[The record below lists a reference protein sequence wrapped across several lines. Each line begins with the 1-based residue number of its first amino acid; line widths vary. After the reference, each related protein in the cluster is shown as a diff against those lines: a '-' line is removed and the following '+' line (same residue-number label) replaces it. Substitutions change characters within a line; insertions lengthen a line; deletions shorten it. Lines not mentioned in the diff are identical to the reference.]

1 MNAGPAIREYPE
13 RMNNLF
19 NLARN
24 GISVAQ
30 AAIRVTGDNLTNG
43 MSANYSR
50 RSLIIGELGGMST
63 AQGFFGYGARAN
75 GVERAYDAFANT
87 QLRDS
92 LSSYASFTGRMEQ
105 LADIDNMLADEA
117 DNVSVSL
124 GKLFK
129 DMATL
134 SGDPA
139 DGPARAAVFTSLDV
153 LANRYNASAKRLSG
167 LEKSTNS
174 QIERS
179 TKEINSFTEQ
189 LAQVNKQLERLQG
202 NGAPPA
208 DLLDQRDALLEGLSE
223 HLGITVTED
232 HTSGRVSV
240 TLSDGRPLVSEGTAY
255 KLQTSP
261 SDADP
266 GKVIVSYVDANGKA
280 SPLDENAITKGRL
293 GGLFKFRNEDLTVA
307 RQDLDQIAFMMAHR
321 MNEQNRAGF
330 TPDGTPG
337 DDLFSLP
344 DIKAIANA
352 KNKGGDVLDQIT
364 VTSFK
369 DVKSENYDI
378 SFDGTDWIVTGA
390 DGRNVPL
397 DPAALPGALKF
408 DGVEITLPA
417 PSTAQAGDKFT
428 LNPMAGAAEGISR
441 KITSA
446 QEFAASDSATGGPG
460 NNKNLEEMLK
470 IQDEA
475 LIGNDTLSAAYA
487 SLAGKIGESARE
499 VRSYATS
506 AENDL
511 RTKYDTKQAI
521 SGVNMDEE
529 YINLDMFRQ
538 YYNGSAQLL
547 KTATAM
553 FDALLA
559 IR

>member
-1 MNAGPAIREYPE
+1 
-13 RMNNLF
+13 MNNLY

-30 AAIRVTGDNLTNG
+30 AAIRVTGDNLVNG
-43 MSANYSR
+43 MSGTYSR
-50 RSLIIGELGGMST
+50 RSLLIGEQGGMST
-63 AQGFFGYGARAN
+63 PQGFYGYGARIG
-75 GVERAYDAFANT
+75 GVERAYDAFANI

-92 LSSYASFTGRMEQ
+92 LSQYASLTGRMEQ
-105 LADIDNMLADEA
+105 LADIDNMLGDEA
-117 DNVSVSL
+117 DNVDVSL
-124 GKLFK
+124 NKLFK

-134 SGDPA
+134 SGAPE
-139 DGPARAAVFTSLDV
+139 DGPARAAVFTSLEV
-153 LANRYNASAKRLSG
+153 LANRYNASAKRLTG
-167 LEKSTNS
+167 LEKSTNT

-179 TKEINSFTEQ
+179 ANEINSFTEQ
-189 LAQVNKQLERLQG
+189 LAQLNKQLERLQG

-223 HLGITVTED
+223 QLGITVTED
-232 HTSGRVSV
+232 QTSGRVTV
-240 TLSDGRPLVSEGTAY
+240 TLSDGRPLVSGDTAY

-266 GKVIVSYVDANGKA
+266 NKTIVSYVDANGKA
-280 SPLDENAITKGRL
+280 SPLDENSITKGRL
-293 GGLFKFRNEDLTVA
+293 AGLFKFRNEDLTMA

-321 MNEQNRAGF
+321 MNGQNRDGF
-330 TPDGTPG
+330 TPDGSSG
-337 DDLFSLP
+337 GDLFSLP

-352 KNKGGDVLDQIT
+352 KNAGTGSLDPIA
-364 VTSFK
+364 VVNFK
-369 DVKSENYDI
+369 EVKSENYDI
-378 SFDGTDWIVTGA
+378 RFEGGNWVVKGA
-390 DGRNVPL
+390 DGRTVPTVITGDKL
-397 DPAALPGALKF
+397 RF

-417 PSTAQAGDKFT
+417 PPAVMDGDTFT

-446 QEFAASDSATGGPG
+446 QEFAAADATGGAG

-470 IQDEA
+470 IQKEA

-499 VRSYATS
+499 VKAYATS
-506 AENDL
+506 AETDL
-511 RTKYDTKQAI
+511 RTKYDAKQEL

-529 YINLDMFRQ
+529 YINLEMFHQ
-538 YYNGSAQLL
+538 YYRGSAQLL
-547 KTATAM
+547 QTANAM

>member
-1 MNAGPAIREYPE
+1 
-13 RMNNLF
+13 MNNLF

-43 MSANYSR
+43 MSGNYSR

-63 AQGFFGYGARAN
+63 AQGFYGYGARAS
-75 GVERAYDAFANT
+75 GVERAYDAFANN

-92 LSSYASFTGRMEQ
+92 LSGYASFTGRMEQ
-105 LADIDNMLADEA
+105 LADIDNMLADES

-167 LEKSTNS
+167 LEKSTNT

-179 TKEINSFTEQ
+179 AKEINSYTEQ
-189 LAQVNKQLERLQG
+189 LAQLNTQLERLQG

-223 HLGITVTED
+223 QLGITVTED
-232 HTSGRVSV
+232 QISGRVSV
-240 TLSDGRPLVSEGTAY
+240 TLPDGRPLVSGGTAY
-255 KLQTSP
+255 KLETSP
-261 SDADP
+261 PDADP
-266 GKVIVSYVDANGKA
+266 NKMIVSYVDANGKA

-293 GGLFKFRNEDLTVA
+293 GGLFKFRNEDLVVA
-307 RQDLDQIAFMMAHR
+307 RQDLDQMAFMMAHR
-321 MNEQNRAGF
+321 MNEQHGE
-330 TPDGTPG
+330 GLTPG
-337 DDLFSLP
+337 GDPGGDLFSLP
-344 DIKAIANA
+344 DIHAIANA
-352 KNKGGDVLDQIT
+352 KNRGGDALDQIA
-364 VTSFK
+364 VTNFK
-369 DVKSENYDI
+369 EVKSENYDI
-378 SFDGTDWIVTGA
+378 SFDGANWVVKGA
-390 DGRNVPL
+390 DGRTVPL
-397 DPAALPGALKF
+397 DPAAPPGTLRF
-408 DGVEITLPA
+408 DGIEITLPN
-417 PSTAQAGDKFT
+417 PSTAVAGDKFT

-446 QEFAASDSATGGPG
+446 QDFAAADLTGGEG
-460 NNKNLEEMLK
+460 NNNNLEKMLE
-470 IQDEA
+470 IQTEK
-475 LIGNDTLSAAYA
+475 LIGDDTLSAAYA

-499 VRSYATS
+499 VKSYATS

-511 RTKYDTKQAI
+511 RTKYDTKQAL

>member
-1 MNAGPAIREYPE
+1 
-13 RMNNLF
+13 MNNLF

-30 AAIRVTGDNLTNG
+30 AAIAVTGDNLTNG

-63 AQGFFGYGARAN
+63 AQGFFGYGARAS
-75 GVERAYDAFANT
+75 GVERAYDAFANN

-92 LSSYASFTGRMEQ
+92 LSGYASFTGRMEQ

-153 LANRYNASAKRLSG
+153 LAGRYRDSAKRLSG
-167 LEKSTNS
+167 LEKSTNT

-179 TKEINSFTEQ
+179 AKEINSYTEQ
-189 LAQVNKQLERLQG
+189 LAQINKQLERLQG

-223 HLGITVTED
+223 QLGITVTED
-232 HTSGRVSV
+232 QISGRVNV
-240 TLSDGRPLVSEGTAY
+240 TLSDGRPLVSGDTAY

-266 GKVIVSYVDANGKA
+266 NKTIVSYVDANGKA

-293 GGLFKFRNEDLTVA
+293 GGLFKFRNEDLVVA

-321 MNEQNRAGF
+321 MNEQNREGF

-337 DDLFSLP
+337 GDLFSLP

-352 KNKGGDVLDQIT
+352 KNQGSDALDQIK
-364 VTSFK
+364 VTDFK
-369 DVKSENYDI
+369 KVKSENYDI
-378 SFDGTDWIVTGA
+378 SFDGTDWVVKGA
-390 DGRNVPL
+390 DGRTVTVDTSNLGV
-397 DPAALPGALKF
+397 LKF
-408 DGVEITLPA
+408 DGIEITLPT
-417 PSTAQAGDKFT
+417 PSTAQAGDRFV

-446 QEFAASDSATGGPG
+446 QEFAAADATGGEG
-460 NNKNLEEMLK
+460 NNKNLEKMLE
-470 IQDEA
+470 IQNEK
-475 LIGNDTLSAAYA
+475 LIGDDTLSAAYA

-499 VRSYATS
+499 VKSYATS
-506 AENDL
+506 AESDL
-511 RTKYDTKQAI
+511 RTKFDTKQAL

>member
-1 MNAGPAIREYPE
+1 
-13 RMNNLF
+13 MNNLF

-43 MSANYSR
+43 MSGNYSR

-63 AQGFFGYGARAN
+63 AQGFYGYGARAS
-75 GVERAYDAFANT
+75 GVERAYDAFANN

-92 LSSYASFTGRMEQ
+92 LSGYASFTGRMEQ
-105 LADIDNMLADEA
+105 LADIDNMLADES

-167 LEKSTNS
+167 LEKSTNT

-179 TKEINSFTEQ
+179 AKEINSYTEQ
-189 LAQVNKQLERLQG
+189 LAELNKQLERHQG

-223 HLGITVTED
+223 QLGITVTED
-232 HTSGRVSV
+232 QISGRVSV
-240 TLSDGRPLVSEGTAY
+240 TLSDGRPLVSGGTAY
-255 KLQTSP
+255 KLETSP

-266 GKVIVSYVDANGKA
+266 NKMIVSYVDANGKA

-293 GGLFKFRNEDLTVA
+293 GGLFKFRNEDLVVA

-321 MNEQNRAGF
+321 MNEQHGE
-330 TPDGTPG
+330 GLTPG
-337 DDLFSLP
+337 GAPGGDLFSLP
-344 DIKAIANA
+344 DIHAIANA
-352 KNKGGDVLDQIT
+352 KNRGGDALDQIA
-364 VTSFK
+364 VTNFK
-369 DVKSENYDI
+369 EVKSENYDI
-378 SFDGTDWIVTGA
+378 SFDGTDWVVKGA
-390 DGRNVPL
+390 DGRTVPL

-408 DGVEITLPA
+408 DGIEITLPTT
-417 PSTAQAGDKFT
+417 STAVAGDKFT

-441 KITSA
+441 KLASA
-446 QEFAASDSATGGPG
+446 QDFAAADPTGGEG
-460 NNKNLEEMLK
+460 NNKNLEKMLE
-470 IQDEA
+470 IQNEA
-475 LIGNDTLSAAYA
+475 LIGNNTLSEAYA

-499 VRSYATS
+499 VKSYATS
-506 AENDL
+506 AEGDL
-511 RTKYDTKQAI
+511 RTKYDTKQEL

>member
-1 MNAGPAIREYPE
+1 
-13 RMNNLF
+13 MNNLF

-43 MSANYSR
+43 MSGNYSR

-63 AQGFFGYGARAN
+63 AQGFYGYGARAS
-75 GVERAYDAFANT
+75 GVERAYDAFANN

-92 LSSYASFTGRMEQ
+92 LSGYASFTGRMEQ
-105 LADIDNMLADEA
+105 LADIDNMLADES

-167 LEKSTNS
+167 LEKSTNT

-179 TKEINSFTEQ
+179 AKEINSYTEQ
-189 LAQVNKQLERLQG
+189 LAQLNTQLERLQG

-223 HLGITVTED
+223 QLGITVTED
-232 HTSGRVSV
+232 QISGRVSV
-240 TLSDGRPLVSEGTAY
+240 TLSDGRPLVSGGTAY
-255 KLQTSP
+255 KLETSP

-266 GKVIVSYVDANGKA
+266 NKMIVSYVDANGKA

-293 GGLFKFRNEDLTVA
+293 GGLFKFRNEDLTAA

-321 MNEQNRAGF
+321 MNEQHGE
-330 TPDGTPG
+330 GLTPG
-337 DDLFSLP
+337 GDPGGDLFSLP
-344 DIKAIANA
+344 DIHAIANA
-352 KNKGGDVLDQIT
+352 KNRGGDALDQIA
-364 VTSFK
+364 VTNFK
-369 DVKSENYDI
+369 EVKSENYDI
-378 SFDGTDWIVTGA
+378 SFDGTDWVVKGA
-390 DGRNVPL
+390 DGRTVPL

-408 DGVEITLPA
+408 DGIEITLPT
-417 PSTAQAGDKFT
+417 PSTAVAGDKFT

-446 QEFAASDSATGGPG
+446 QDFAAADLTGGEG
-460 NNKNLEEMLK
+460 NNNNLEKMLE
-470 IQDEA
+470 IQTEK
-475 LIGNDTLSAAYA
+475 LIGDDTLSAAYA

-499 VRSYATS
+499 VKSYATS
-506 AENDL
+506 AESDL
-511 RTKYDTKQAI
+511 RTKYDTKQAL

>member
-1 MNAGPAIREYPE
+1 
-13 RMNNLF
+13 MNNLF

-30 AAIRVTGDNLTNG
+30 AAIAVTGDNLTNG

-50 RSLIIGELGGMST
+50 RNLIIGELGGMST
-63 AQGFFGYGARAN
+63 AQGFFGYGARAS
-75 GVERAYDAFANT
+75 GVERAYDAFANN

-92 LSSYASFTGRMEQ
+92 LSGYASLTGRMEQ

-167 LEKSTNS
+167 LEKSTNT

-179 TKEINSFTEQ
+179 AKEINSYTEQ
-189 LAQVNKQLERLQG
+189 LAQLNKQLERLQG

-223 HLGITVTED
+223 QLGITVTED
-232 HTSGRVSV
+232 QISGRVSV
-240 TLSDGRPLVSEGTAY
+240 TLSDGRPLVSGDTAY
-255 KLQTSP
+255 KLETSP

-266 GKVIVSYVDANGKA
+266 NKIIVSYVDANGKA

-293 GGLFKFRNEDLTVA
+293 GGLFKFRNEDLVVA
-307 RQDLDQIAFMMAHR
+307 RQDLDQIAFMMAHS
-321 MNEQNRAGF
+321 MNEQHGKGF

-337 DDLFSLP
+337 GDLFSLS

-352 KNKGGDVLDQIT
+352 KNKGGDALDKIK
-364 VTSFK
+364 VTDFTA
-369 DVKSENYDI
+369 VKSENYDI
-378 SFDGTDWIVTGA
+378 SFNGTDWVVTGA

-408 DGVEITLPA
+408 DGIEIALPN
-417 PSTAQAGDKFT
+417 PSTAVAGDKFT

-470 IQDEA
+470 IQDKP

-499 VRSYATS
+499 VQSYATS
-506 AENDL
+506 AESDL
-511 RTKYDTKQAI
+511 RTKFDTKQAL

>member
-1 MNAGPAIREYPE
+1 
-13 RMNNLF
+13 MNNLF

-30 AAIRVTGDNLTNG
+30 AAIAVTGDNLTNG

-50 RSLIIGELGGMST
+50 RNLIIGELGGMST
-63 AQGFFGYGARAN
+63 AQGFFGYGARAS
-75 GVERAYDAFANT
+75 GVERAYDAFANN

-92 LSSYASFTGRMEQ
+92 LSGYASLTGRMEQ

-124 GKLFK
+124 SKLFN

-139 DGPARAAVFTSLDV
+139 DGPARAAVFSSLDV

-167 LEKSTNS
+167 LEKSTNT

-179 TKEINSFTEQ
+179 AKEINSYTEQ
-189 LAQVNKQLERLQG
+189 LAQLNEQLERLQG

-223 HLGITVTED
+223 QLGITVTED
-232 HTSGRVSV
+232 QISGRVSV
-240 TLSDGRPLVSEGTAY
+240 TLSDGRPLVSGDTAY
-255 KLQTSP
+255 KLETSP

-266 GKVIVSYVDANGKA
+266 NKIIVSYVDANGKA

-293 GGLFKFRNEDLTVA
+293 GGLFKFRNEDLVVA

-321 MNEQNRAGF
+321 MNEQHGKGF

-337 DDLFSLP
+337 GDLFSLP

-352 KNKGGDVLDQIT
+352 KNKGGDALDKIN
-364 VTSFK
+364 VTDFTA
-369 DVKSENYDI
+369 VKSENYDI
-378 SFDGTDWIVTGA
+378 SFNGTDWVVTGA

-408 DGVEITLPA
+408 DGIEITLPD
-417 PSTAQAGDKFT
+417 PSSAVAGDKFT

-460 NNKNLEEMLK
+460 NNKNLEAMLK
-470 IQDEA
+470 IQDEP

-499 VRSYATS
+499 VQSYAAS
-506 AENDL
+506 AESDL
-511 RTKYDTKQAI
+511 RTKFDTKQAL

>member
-1 MNAGPAIREYPE
+1 
-13 RMNNLF
+13 MNNLF

-43 MSANYSR
+43 MSGNYSR

-63 AQGFFGYGARAN
+63 AQGFFGYGARAS
-75 GVERAYDAFANT
+75 GVERAYDAFANN

-92 LSSYASFTGRMEQ
+92 LSGYASFTGRMEQ
-105 LADIDNMLADEA
+105 LADIDNMLADES

-167 LEKSTNS
+167 LEKSTNT

-179 TKEINSFTEQ
+179 AKEINSYTEQ
-189 LAQVNKQLERLQG
+189 LAQLNTQLERLQG

-223 HLGITVTED
+223 QLGITVTED
-232 HTSGRVSV
+232 QISGRVSV
-240 TLSDGRPLVSEGTAY
+240 TLPDGRPLVSGGTAY
-255 KLQTSP
+255 KLETSP

-266 GKVIVSYVDANGKA
+266 NKMIVSYVDANGKA

-293 GGLFKFRNEDLTVA
+293 GGLFKFRNEDLVVA

-321 MNEQNRAGF
+321 MNEQHGE
-330 TPDGTPG
+330 GLTPG
-337 DDLFSLP
+337 DKPGGDLFSLP
-344 DIKAIANA
+344 DIHAIANA
-352 KNKGGDVLDQIT
+352 KNRGGDALDQIT
-364 VTSFK
+364 VTNFK
-369 DVKSENYDI
+369 EVKSENYDI
-378 SFDGTDWIVTGA
+378 SFDGANWVVKGA
-390 DGRNVPL
+390 DGRTVPL

-408 DGVEITLPA
+408 DGIEITLTT
-417 PSTAQAGDKFT
+417 PSTAVAGDKFT

-446 QEFAASDSATGGPG
+446 QDFAAADLAGGKG
-460 NNKNLEEMLK
+460 NNKNLEKMLE
-470 IQDEA
+470 IQNEA
-475 LIGNDTLSAAYA
+475 LIGNNTLSEAYA

-499 VRSYATS
+499 VKSYATS
-506 AENDL
+506 AEGDL
-511 RTKYDTKQAI
+511 RTKYDTKQEL

>member
-1 MNAGPAIREYPE
+1 
-13 RMNNLF
+13 MNNLF

-43 MSANYSR
+43 MSTNYSR
-50 RSLIIGELGGMST
+50 RNLIIGELGGMST
-63 AQGFFGYGARAN
+63 AQGFYGYGARAS
-75 GVERAYDAFANT
+75 GVERAYDAFANN

-92 LSSYASFTGRMEQ
+92 LSGYASLTGRMEQ
-105 LADIDNMLADEA
+105 LADIDNMLADES

-167 LEKSTNS
+167 LEKSTNT

-179 TKEINSFTEQ
+179 AKEINSFTEQ
-189 LAQVNKQLERLQG
+189 LAEINKQLERVQG
-202 NGAPPA
+202 NGTPPA
-208 DLLDQRDALLEGLSE
+208 DLLDQRDMLLEGLSE

-232 HTSGRVSV
+232 HVSGRVSV
-240 TLSDGRPLVSEGTAY
+240 TLADGRPLVSGGTAY

-266 GKVIVSYVDANGKA
+266 NKTIVSYVDANGKA

-330 TPDGTPG
+330 TPEGEAG
-337 DDLFSLP
+337 GDLFSLP

-352 KNKGGDVLDQIT
+352 KNRGTDALDNIR
-364 VTSFK
+364 VTDFK
-369 DVKSENYDI
+369 EVKSENYDI
-378 SFDGTDWIVTGA
+378 SFDGTDWVVKGA
-390 DGRNVPL
+390 DGRIIPL
-397 DPAALPGALKF
+397 DPAAPLGVLKF
-408 DGVEITLPA
+408 EGIEITLPT
-417 PSTAQAGDKFT
+417 PSTAEAGDKFT

-441 KITSA
+441 KITNG
-446 QEFAASDSATGGPG
+446 QEFAASDNATDGPG
-460 NNKNLEEMLK
+460 NNKNLQEMLK

-499 VRSYATS
+499 VKSYASS
-506 AENDL
+506 AESDL
-511 RTKYDTKQAI
+511 RTKFDTKQAL

-538 YYNGSAQLL
+538 YYNGNAQLL

>member
-1 MNAGPAIREYPE
+1 
-13 RMNNLF
+13 MNNLF

-43 MSANYSR
+43 MSGNYSR

-63 AQGFFGYGARAN
+63 PQGFYGYGARAS
-75 GVERAYDAFANT
+75 GVERAYDAFANN

-105 LADIDNMLADEA
+105 LADIDNMLADES

-167 LEKSTNS
+167 LEKSTNT

-179 TKEINSFTEQ
+179 AKEINTYTEQ
-189 LAQVNKQLERLQG
+189 LAELNKQLERAQG
-202 NGAPPA
+202 SGTPPA

-223 HLGITVTED
+223 QLGISVTED
-232 HTSGRVSV
+232 QISGRVNV
-240 TLSDGRPLVSEGTAY
+240 TLSDGRPLVSGGSAY
-255 KLQTSP
+255 KLETSP

-266 GKVIVSYVDANGKA
+266 NKMIVSYVDANGKA

-293 GGLFKFRNEDLTVA
+293 GGLFKFRNEDLVVA

-321 MNEQNRAGF
+321 MNEQNRAGY
-330 TPDGTPG
+330 TSEGEQG
-337 DDLFSLP
+337 KDLFSLP

-352 KNKGGDVLDQIT
+352 KNQGTAALDQIK
-364 VTSFK
+364 VTDFNE
-369 DVKSENYDI
+369 VKSENYDI
-378 SFDGTDWIVTGA
+378 SFDGTNWVVKGA
-390 DGRNVPL
+390 DGRTVTSVPGK
-397 DPAALPGALKF
+397 PGALLKF
-408 DGVEITLPA
+408 DGIEITLPDPA
-417 PSTAQAGDKFT
+417 TVNAGDKFT

-441 KITSA
+441 GIENA
-446 QEFAASDSATGGPG
+446 QEFAASDKIDGGPG

-470 IQDEA
+470 IQNEA
-475 LIGNDTLSAAYA
+475 LIGNNTLSEAYA

-499 VRSYATS
+499 VKSYAVS
-506 AENDL
+506 AESDL
-511 RTKYDTKQAI
+511 RTKYDTKQAL

-529 YINLDMFRQ
+529 RINLDMFGQ
-538 YYNGSAQLL
+538 YYRASAQLL
-547 KTATAM
+547 KTATDM

>member
-1 MNAGPAIREYPE
+1 
-13 RMNNLF
+13 MNNLF

-43 MSANYSR
+43 MSGNYSR

-63 AQGFFGYGARAN
+63 AQGFYGYGARAS
-75 GVERAYDAFANT
+75 GVERAYDAFANN

-92 LSSYASFTGRMEQ
+92 LSGYASFTGRMEQ

-167 LEKSTNS
+167 LEKSTNT

-179 TKEINSFTEQ
+179 AKEINSYTEQ
-189 LAQVNKQLERLQG
+189 LAQLNTQLERLQG

-223 HLGITVTED
+223 QLGITVTED
-232 HTSGRVSV
+232 QISGRVSV
-240 TLSDGRPLVSEGTAY
+240 TLPDGRPLVSGGTAY
-255 KLQTSP
+255 KLETSP

-266 GKVIVSYVDANGKA
+266 NKMIVSYVDANGKA

-293 GGLFKFRNEDLTVA
+293 GGLFKFRNEDLTAA

-321 MNEQNRAGF
+321 MNEQHGEGL
-330 TPDGTPG
+330 TPEGNPG
-337 DDLFSLP
+337 GDLFSLP
-344 DIKAIANA
+344 DIHAIANA
-352 KNKGGDVLDQIT
+352 KNRGGDALDQIA
-364 VTSFK
+364 VTNFK
-369 DVKSENYDI
+369 EVKSENYDI
-378 SFDGTDWIVTGA
+378 SFDGTDWVVKGA
-390 DGRNVPL
+390 DGRTVPL
-397 DPAALPGALKF
+397 DPAAPPGTLRF
-408 DGVEITLPA
+408 DGIEITLPN
-417 PSTAQAGDKFT
+417 PSTAVAGDKFT

-446 QEFAASDSATGGPG
+446 QDFAAADLKGGEG
-460 NNKNLEEMLK
+460 NNNNLEKMLE
-470 IQDEA
+470 IQTEK
-475 LIGNDTLSAAYA
+475 LIGDDTLSAAYA

-499 VRSYATS
+499 VKSYATS
-506 AENDL
+506 AESDL
-511 RTKYDTKQAI
+511 RTKYDTKQAL